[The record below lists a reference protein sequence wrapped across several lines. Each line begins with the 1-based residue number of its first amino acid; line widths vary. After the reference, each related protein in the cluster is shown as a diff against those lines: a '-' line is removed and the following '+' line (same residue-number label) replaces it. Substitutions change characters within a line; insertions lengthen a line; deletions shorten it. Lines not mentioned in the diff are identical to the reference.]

1 MKKINVCLFAVVM
14 LLFAAGGAC
23 AQENTASDFEL
34 QDLSGISYS
43 LSDYREKQIV
53 MLFFWT
59 TWCPY
64 CQQEIKALDREQES
78 LAAADIRVFTVNAG
92 ERPAKVRD
100 FVNRAN
106 VSLQVLLDERGR
118 VSDSYHII
126 GVPTFVLVDKQGG
139 IIYTGSRYPAREVRK
154 MSSK

>member
-1 MKKINVCLFAVVM
+1 
-14 LLFAAGGAC
+14 
-23 AQENTASDFEL
+23 
-34 QDLSGISYS
+34 